1 MFRAALAPYTFWLRL
16 AGYGLLIA
24 IGFTGGYKWQSGAMA
39 DLRLDISK
47 AATAAADAKAE
58 ASEAARREE
67 ASRAEAVHY
76 IGQAY
81 ERGKTDAQSKAD
93 AVAADL
99 RADNLRLRKH
109 WRGCVSTSTAAAG
122 QPDAGAE
129 LRAAGAGDLVRVV
142 AACEAQVRGLQAVI
156 AEMSK

>member
-1 MFRAALAPYTFWLRL
+1 MLKDVLAPYAIGLRL
-16 AGYGLLIA
+16 AGYGVLIA
-24 IGFTGGYKWQSGAMA
+24 VGFWGGYRWQSGAMA
-39 DLRLDISK
+39 DLRLDVSQ
-47 AATAAADAKAE
+47 AATAAADAKAK

-109 WRGCVSTSTAAAG
+109 WRGCVSTTPAAAG
-122 QPDAGAE
+122 QPDAAAE

-142 AACEAQVRGLQAVI
+142 ATCEAQVRGLQSVI
-156 AEMSK
+156 AEMGK